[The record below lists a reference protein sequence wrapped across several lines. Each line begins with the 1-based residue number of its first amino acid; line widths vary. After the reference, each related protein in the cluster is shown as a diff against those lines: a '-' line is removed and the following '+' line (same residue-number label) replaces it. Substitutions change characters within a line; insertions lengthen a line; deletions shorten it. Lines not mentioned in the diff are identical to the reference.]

1 MTSPVDIG
9 NLALDAIRARA
20 NVTSIFPSDGSLAAD
35 VISSQYQIRI
45 DALFRAANWNC
56 ARSQA
61 TLTLLKA
68 AKGTPENLSG
78 ALLPLPPKPWLYEYA
93 WPSNPFCLKAR
104 FILPI
109 INSASGAVPLTTAD
123 GSSTWFGGF
132 NRQIPFLSGN
142 GLDAS
147 GNRIRTIM
155 TNQPQAELVY
165 TARITDPD
173 LWDSSFTEAAISALA
188 AWICQPVSGNNQLA
202 KDNIQA
208 AGATIM
214 AARLA
219 DANEGTSQVDNTP
232 DWIQAR
238 WRGGSTFNSQSAVPA
253 QTWDAMSFPGG
264 VVY

>member
-35 VISSQYQIRI
+35 VISKQYQIRI

-56 ARSQA
+56 ARSQT

-68 AKGTPENLSG
+68 AAGTIENVSG
-78 ALLPLPPKPWLYEYA
+78 TLLPLPPRPWLYEYA
-93 WPSNPFCLKAR
+93 WPANPYCLKAR
-104 FILPI
+104 FILPLADI
-109 INSASGAVPLTTAD
+109 AAGTVPQTTGG

-132 NRQIPFLSGN
+132 NQTVPFLSGSD
-142 GLDAS
+142 LDAS
-147 GNRIRTIM
+147 GNQIRVIL
-155 TNQPQAELVY
+155 TNQSQAQLVY

-173 LWDSSFTEAAISALA
+173 LWDSSFTEAAISTLA
-188 AWICQPVSGNNQLA
+188 AWICQPISGSNDLA
-202 KDNIQA
+202 KMNVQT

-219 DANEGTSQVDNTP
+219 DANENTSAVDNTP

-238 WRGGSTFNSQSAVPA
+238 WRGGSTFNQQGAAAA
-253 QTWDAMSFPGG
+253 QTWDSISFPGG